1 MGRVI
6 AQQWMS
12 VDGLVAGPDGEED
25 VFNAVEAFAPSEAHN
40 LALLESVDEIL
51 LGRQT
56 YTEWV
61 QFWPTAGDEPMADR
75 VNQLAKVVCSTSLDA
90 APWGEHAP
98 ATVVRDGVAHA
109 AERRRA
115 RGDTIVWGSIR
126 LMRSLLVAGV
136 LDEVELLVA
145 PIALGSGT
153 PLLGPD
159 QPAVQLKLIE
169 SETWPGGVIRERYAA
184 VASGTDS

>member
-25 VFNAVEAFAPSEAHN
+25 VFNAVEAFAPSERHN
-40 LALLESVDEIL
+40 LALLESVDEVL

-61 QFWPTAGDEPMADR
+61 EFWPTAGGEPMADR
-75 VNQLAKVVCSTSLDA
+75 INQLTKVVCSTSLDE
-90 APWGEHAP
+90 APWGDHAP
-98 ATVVRDGVAHA
+98 ATVVRDGITHA
-109 AERRRA
+109 IERRDA
-115 RGDTIVWGSIR
+115 SGDTIVWGSIR
-126 LMRSLLVAGV
+126 LMRSLLTAGA
-136 LDEVELLVA
+136 LDEIELLVA

-159 QPAVQLKLIE
+159 QPPVELRLIE
-169 SETWPGGVIRERYAA
+169 SESWPGGVIRERYS
-184 VASGTDS
+184 VA

>member
-56 YTEWV
+56 YAEWV
-61 QFWPTAGDEPMADR
+61 QFSPTAGNEPMADR

-98 ATVVRDGVAHA
+98 ATVVRDGSHTPLNVGVRGGTRSSGA
-109 AERRRA
+109 ASDWCVRSWLPGYSTRSSFWWPRLLSGRA
-115 RGDTIVWGSIR
+115 RRCLVPTSR
-126 LMRSLLVAGV
+126 LFS
-136 LDEVELLVA
+136 
-145 PIALGSGT
+145 
-153 PLLGPD
+153 
-159 QPAVQLKLIE
+159 
-169 SETWPGGVIRERYAA
+169 
-184 VASGTDS
+184 